1 MSGNIEK
8 FIAQPSAQSQVLNP
22 PILPSLNG
30 RETNCCKTDPKIM
43 LRLFNRIPKI
53 SAQYLLWGPSNG
65 IFSVGQCKSS
75 YPAVVKRES
84 SRAANYNAYHKLAVA
99 VAEVW
104 GSAIRAVSW
113 FWRCNK
119 HTCPLTSDLGFWRI
133 LEVPDCGLQSWS
145 WFGWLLV
152 FVTPMFQILAYS
164 LPFKGSKN
172 IHVLTGVWHLDFD
185 LNMFTDLWY
194 PNIPNFGSLSW
205 FWRCKEHPC
214 PLSPIYGLW
223 LGLEVPDW
231 GLASWSWFGYGHWF
245 LIYLYSDFWLH
256 LDF

>member
-1 MSGNIEK
+1 
-8 FIAQPSAQSQVLNP
+8 
-22 PILPSLNG
+22 
-30 RETNCCKTDPKIM
+30 M
-43 LRLFNRIPKI
+43 L
-53 SAQYLLWGPSNG
+53 W
-65 IFSVGQCKSS
+65 
-75 YPAVVKRES
+75 
-84 SRAANYNAYHKLAVA
+84 
-99 VAEVW
+99 
-104 GSAIRAVSW
+104 IRAVSW

-119 HTCPLTSDLGFWRI
+119 HPCPLTSDLGFWRI
-133 LEVPDCGLQSWS
+133 LEITDCGLQSWS

-164 LPFKGSKN
+164 LPFKGSKS

-231 GLASWSWFGYGHWF
+231 GLASWSWFWYGHWSLVDSCSEF
-245 LIYLYSDFWLH
+245 WISILILKMQRTPMSLKSLFGSLED
-256 LDF
+256 